1 MRRLGP
7 DLLLAA
13 LLAAPLLVAAR
24 APVAGPLRLQ
34 LNLGPGDAPY
44 VTGFSAM
51 SEVEDAVGLHWSGP
65 EGRMSL
71 PLDVEGPVTLSLRLA
86 RILPQAADVAII
98 FGGRPVDRFS
108 CRGGAVLERAAAV
121 DVGWTPASAEL
132 RVSPADDKGRA
143 LRLDWLRFDLGAGGR
158 ARLRVAAVLRPALL
172 VLVLFV
178 VLRGTGLGRLAS
190 ALLVTPWVA
199 IGLVLLRRDPWL
211 AHRLLTWLP
220 EMLVL
225 LGSLLIAACRALEW
239 RRLLWVGDTR
249 LLVAVATAAFVLRG
263 GILNH
268 PDYWY
273 PDLHSHARLAEI
285 VREAGWDFFRQPAKH
300 IWEQGVWR
308 KQAYGRYFSMPY
320 SPAFHLPFALL
331 PIDRENVVAFMKL
344 AAVALCSIPMLALA
358 ILARHVGA
366 SPAGVV
372 LLALV
377 PAYGIRLVLAF
388 VAALFGHAV
397 DMTFLVWL
405 ARRLRAVLQA
415 REFVVGVV
423 LATACSLAYVSSVVV
438 LPLFLSLVALLL
450 VLEGRLDRFRSASCV
465 LGIGALGGLLAFA
478 LYYRG
483 FSSFILEMVRRVAL
497 DESSGSARE
506 VHPLLEVLNT
516 RTLTFFGP
524 LVPVLALLGFWR
536 LLREQPETRV
546 FLGAWA
552 LTYVTLLFGRAQF
565 PDIFGHTHDALFV
578 APLLCLAAGDTLARL
593 AQHGGWRRALAAVAL
608 VAIAVQGLTAQ
619 WSAFLQQFGYAL

>member
-1 MRRLGP
+1 MKRWP
-7 DLLLAA
+7 DLLLGA
-13 LLAAPLLVAAR
+13 LLLAPLLVAA
-24 APVAGPLRLQ
+24 AKPVAGPLRLQ

-71 PLDVEGPVTLSLRLA
+71 PLELAGPLKVSLRFA
-86 RILPQAADVAII
+86 RILSQAAAVAIV

-108 CRGGAVLERAAAV
+108 CRGGAVLERTAEVNAMA
-121 DVGWTPASAEL
+121 WTPASAGVH
-132 RVSPADDKGRA
+132 VSPADAQGRA
-143 LRLDWLRFDLGAGGR
+143 LRLDWLRFDLDKSAR
-158 ARLRVAAVLRPALL
+158 VRLRGAALLRPALL

-178 VLRGTGLGRLAS
+178 VLRCAGFGPGAS
-190 ALLVTPWVA
+190 AGLVVPWVV

-211 AHRLLTWLP
+211 AHRLLSWLP
-220 EMLVL
+220 ETLGL
-225 LGSLLIAACRALEW
+225 LGMVLIAACRALEW
-239 RRLLWVGDTR
+239 RRLLWAGDTR
-249 LLVAVATAAFVLRG
+249 LLVAVATAVFVLRG

-273 PDLHSHARLAEI
+273 PDLHSHARLVEI
-285 VREAGWDFFRQPAKH
+285 VREAGWDFFSQPAKY

-331 PIDRENVVAFMKL
+331 PIDRENVVTFMKL
-344 AAVALCSIPMLALA
+344 AAVALCSVPMLALA
-358 ILARHVGA
+358 VLARHFGA

-377 PAYGIRLVLAF
+377 PAYGIRLALAF
-388 VAALFGHAV
+388 VGALFGHAV

-405 ARRLRAVLQA
+405 ARRLRTLAETRVFL
-415 REFVVGVV
+415 VGVV

-438 LPLFLSLVALLL
+438 LPLFLSLLSLLL
-450 VLEGRLDRFRSASCV
+450 MLEGRADRFLAAGCV

-483 FSSFILEMVRRVAL
+483 FSAFILEMLQRVAL
-497 DESSGSARE
+497 GESSGSARE
-506 VHPLLEVLNT
+506 VHPGLEVLHT

-524 LVPVLALLGFWR
+524 IVPVLALFGFWR
-536 LLREQPETRV
+536 LLRQQPESRV

-552 LTYVTLLFGRAQF
+552 LSYVALLFGRARF
-565 PDIFGHTHDALFV
+565 PDIFGHAHDALFV
-578 APLLCLAAGDTLARL
+578 APLFCLVAGDALARL
-593 AQHGGWRRALAAVAL
+593 AQGGAWRRWLAAAAL
-608 VAIAVQGLTAQ
+608 LAIAAQGLSVQ
-619 WSAFLQQFGYAL
+619 WNSFLEQFGYAQ